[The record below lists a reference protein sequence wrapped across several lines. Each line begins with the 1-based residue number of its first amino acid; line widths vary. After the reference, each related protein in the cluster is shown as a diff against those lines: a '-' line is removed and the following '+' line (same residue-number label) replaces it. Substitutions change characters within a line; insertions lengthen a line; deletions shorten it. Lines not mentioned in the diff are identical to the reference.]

1 MDLGRVKSMAV
12 DFSDFTDNIS
22 MNFIWFLEHLEPHC
36 FNLNSKV
43 FLAPH
48 HICIYVFEPF
58 SNFAMNKKTTVMSS
72 KRFLAKSELYIL
84 VNNFEQL

>member
-22 MNFIWFLEHLEPHC
+22 MNFNFWFLEHLEPHC
-36 FNLNSKV
+36 FNLNLKV

-48 HICIYVFEPF
+48 PICIYVFELF
-58 SNFAMNKKTTVMSS
+58 SNSVMNKKTTVMSS

-84 VNNFEQL
+84 